1 MTQNLNSERN
11 SSVTKHNA
19 LIEASYRLT
28 LNEMRLLLY
37 GISLINPLKTDF
49 PTEFKIDIARF
60 ASIFKTDKDGLY
72 DDLKKSIIKKFW
84 QREFSYRLIGNEVRL
99 SRWLDQVDY
108 YDKEGYLKIYFSE
121 RIKPL
126 LNDIS
131 KNFTTFLIEEIASFK
146 SIYAVRIYELA
157 IMNLNRSNEHK
168 CRFNISIS
176 ALRDK
181 LDLNNEYKRF
191 CDFKARVLEKSRF
204 EINKYSKLSISY
216 NVEKLGRA
224 PNSITFTAKLK
235 KTEEDFKKAEL
246 DLLNKDVREKERR
259 ANHKPIHYS
268 STSVTTLGASFQS
281 ILNNLEKNID

>member
-1 MTQNLNSERN
+1 MTQNLNSGRN

-84 QREFSYRLIGNEVRL
+84 QREFSYRLISNEVRL

-157 IMNLNRSNEHK
+157 VMNLNRSNEHK

-176 ALRDK
+176 VLRDK

-191 CDFKARVLEKSRF
+191 CDFKVRVLEKSRF
-204 EINKYSKLSISY
+204 EINKYSKLSMSY
-216 NVEKLGRA
+216 NVEKLGRT
-224 PNSITFTAKLK
+224 PNSITFNVKLK
-235 KTEEDFKKAEL
+235 KTEEDFKKAEIVL
-246 DLLNKDVREKERR
+246 QNKDIKEKKRR
-259 ANHKPIHYS
+259 SNHYPVNATNNNFTNLSAAFS
-268 STSVTTLGASFQS
+268 SLLKKMGPH
-281 ILNNLEKNID
+281 E